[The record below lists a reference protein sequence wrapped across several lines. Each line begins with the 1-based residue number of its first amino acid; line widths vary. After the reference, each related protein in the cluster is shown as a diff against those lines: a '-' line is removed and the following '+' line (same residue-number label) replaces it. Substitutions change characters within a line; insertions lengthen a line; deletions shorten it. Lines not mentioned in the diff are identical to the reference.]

1 LANAIAQLKADH
13 VRMRALFDRLVTTT
27 GRGEKTARFL
37 LSELERESKIH
48 AQIEEEVFYPAFK
61 EAARARADRHLFF
74 KATESHHAYDVV
86 LAELLAA
93 KAGSEVFRAKAELL
107 QDMTL
112 NHMREEEGEM
122 FARAR
127 VLIGAPEL
135 AELGRRMD
143 ERRETLEAQWASPLT
158 RPLKKMQGML
168 QAALPSTVK
177 NAKAR
182 AVQKARPRAM
192 RRA

>member
-27 GRGEKTARFL
+27 ARGEKTGRFL
-37 LSELERESKIH
+37 LAELERESRIH
-48 AQIEEEVFYPAFK
+48 AQIEEEVFYPAFE
-61 EAARARADRHLFF
+61 EAARTAADRHLFF

-86 LAELLAA
+86 FAELKSA

-107 QDMTL
+107 QELTL
-112 NHMREEEGEM
+112 GHMREEEGPM
-122 FARAR
+122 FTRARAI
-127 VLIGAPEL
+127 LPAAEL

-143 ERRETLEAQWASPLT
+143 ERRETLNAQWSSPLLK
-158 RPLKKMQGML
+158 PLKKVQGVL
-168 QAALPSTVK
+168 QAAMPSSVK

-182 AVQKARPRAM
+182 AMQKARPRAM